1 MRLQTKHSPKNIGV
15 HSRHKK
21 IGFCKK
27 GRGLLRPNLCEKG
40 VFSKFENYIVLS
52 EGTGH
57 GRHFLV

>member
-1 MRLQTKHSPKNIGV
+1 MMLQSKHSPKNIGV

-40 VFSKFENYIVLS
+40 VFSKFENADVLLYCT
-52 EGTGH
+52 E
-57 GRHFLV
+57 